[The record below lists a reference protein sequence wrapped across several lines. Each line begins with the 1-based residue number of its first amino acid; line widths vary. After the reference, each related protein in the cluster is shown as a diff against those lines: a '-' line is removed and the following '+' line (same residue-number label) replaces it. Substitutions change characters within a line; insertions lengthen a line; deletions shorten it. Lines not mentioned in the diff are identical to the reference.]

1 MVLSSRSI
9 QSYACNGD
17 LYVLGRFVQEWPQLQ
32 AGGLLLP
39 DLIEFYQWLHTV
51 LGEPVLH
58 SSSGVISCRKVTLT
72 VYMCTSSP
80 SQYELNMNLVYS

>member
-39 DLIEFYQWLHTV
+39 DLIEFHRWLHTV
-51 LGEPVLH
+51 LGEPA
-58 SSSGVISCRKVTLT
+58 
-72 VYMCTSSP
+72 
-80 SQYELNMNLVYS
+80 